1 MTRES
6 GPPLEG
12 IPDPEPPQQS
22 AWQPDKQQM
31 RRAFEHAAAEYD
43 AAAVLQQEIAGRLLE
58 RLEYIRLAPPRV
70 LDAGCGTGI
79 CLPGLRRRYPRAEI
93 HALDIAGNMLQ
104 QARRKQGW
112 WRRWWRPVR
121 FVCGDVESLPFAD
134 ASLDLVFSN
143 LTLQWCP
150 RPDAAFREFHRVLR
164 PGGLLLFSSFGPD
177 TLKELR
183 SSWAEVDS
191 TPHVNRFP
199 DMHDVGDA
207 LVRTGFAEPV
217 MDMEMLTLTYPDV
230 MAIMRDLKSIGAH
243 NVNQGRARGLT
254 GKAGLQRM
262 RTAYETFRQPDGRLP
277 VSYEVVYGH
286 AWQAPEAAVPAAS
299 ATPPVRVDF
308 MTGKDP

>member
-1 MTRES
+1 M
-6 GPPLEG
+6 G
-12 IPDPEPPQQS
+12 ID
-22 AWQPDKQQM
+22 AGWRPDKRQM
-31 RRAFEHAAAEYD
+31 RRAFDQAAAAYD
-43 AAAVLQQEIAGRLLE
+43 AAAVLQQEIGRRLLE
-58 RLEYIRLAPPRV
+58 RLDYIRLEPLRV
-70 LDAGCGTGI
+70 LDAGCGTGL

-93 HALDIAGNMLQ
+93 FGLDIAPGMLQ

-121 FVCGDVESLPFAD
+121 FVGGDIESLPFAD

-150 RPDAAFREFHRVLR
+150 EPDVAFREFRRVLK

-183 SSWAEVDS
+183 HSWAQVDDA
-191 TPHVNRFP
+191 PHVNVFP

-207 LVRTGFAEPV
+207 LLRTPFAEPV

-230 MAIMRDLKSIGAH
+230 MAIMRDLKDIGAH
-243 NVNQGRARGLT
+243 NVNQGRPRGLT
-254 GKAGLQRM
+254 GKAELQGMIR
-262 RTAYETFRQPDGRLP
+262 AYENFRQDDGRLP

-286 AWQAPEAAVPAAS
+286 AWQAQPIAGAGLNVKFEPGNHGRQAS
-299 ATPPVRVDF
+299 GQ
-308 MTGKDP
+308 GKHAG